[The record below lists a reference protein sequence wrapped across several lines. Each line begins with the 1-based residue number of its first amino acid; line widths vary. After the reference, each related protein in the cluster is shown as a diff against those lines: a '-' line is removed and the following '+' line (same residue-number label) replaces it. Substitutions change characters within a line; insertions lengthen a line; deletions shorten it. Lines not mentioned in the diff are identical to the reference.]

1 MEINLDHVKDKL
13 KENYKAFAA
22 EYKNDLEASYR
33 KKVANTQPG
42 EPAPGRGLT
51 DQEIKAFKLRVNVYR
66 KRADA
71 IIENVKNQIAA
82 DVTEA
87 PSSEAVNYITMLS
100 RRENVSPYE
109 IEFAR
114 NTYGRNFACYAA
126 LQEAAAKNGHYIEDH
141 PTRAALD
148 AISAFERCNKD
159 YTYETISNPEHSPEF
174 TASLYAAGID
184 GNLFIAAD
192 NAQEAQE
199 G

>member
-1 MEINLDHVKDKL
+1 MYFNLDDVKNSL
-13 KENYKAFAA
+13 KDNYRAFAKEYA
-22 EYKNDLEASYR
+22 EEVEVSYR
-33 KKVANTQPG
+33 KKVASTQPG

-87 PSSEAVNYITMLS
+87 PSSEAVNYITMLA
-100 RRENVSPYE
+100 RREHVSPYE

-126 LQEAAAKNGHYIEDH
+126 LQETATKQGLYIEDH

-148 AISAFERCNKD
+148 ALRSFEKCNND
-159 YTYETISNPEHSPEF
+159 YTYETISNPERSPEVI
-174 TASLYAAGID
+174 ASLYAAGID
-184 GNLFIAAD
+184 GGLFYPVD

>member
-1 MEINLDHVKDKL
+1 MYFNLDDVKNSL
-13 KENYKAFAA
+13 KDNYRAFAKEYA
-22 EYKNDLEASYR
+22 EEVEVSYR
-33 KKVANTQPG
+33 KKVASTQPG

-87 PSSEAVNYITMLS
+87 PSSEAVNYITMLA
-100 RRENVSPYE
+100 RREHVSPYE

-184 GNLFIAAD
+184 GNLFVTAD
-192 NAQEAQE
+192 NAQEVQE